1 MTHTVSPL
9 RFTVI
14 IPLEF
19 HRSQMQECLRR
30 WARAQAYARGR
41 YEILAVA
48 CRYSLSQEVLA
59 ELKAEL
65 RPDDRLLLYDVP
77 HDVALHAQAAGEAK
91 GEVLLF
97 TESHCLPEPNVLTLA
112 DEILQTHP
120 EWAGF
125 SGGTTR
131 IAPNRLSVVEAD
143 MYEND
148 IRHGMEQ
155 HPWRKLLDQCFV
167 VRVEHYRA
175 AGGFRP
181 ELGHFAEWHLAAH
194 LHQQGYHIGYA
205 PAVRDTLPM
214 VGAGRDA

>member
-1 MTHTVSPL
+1 MINTASRL

-19 HRSQMQECLRR
+19 HRGQVEECLRR
-30 WARAQAYARGR
+30 WTREQAYARGH

-48 CRYSLSQEVLA
+48 CRHSLSQEALA
-59 ELKAEL
+59 DLEAQLGPE
-65 RPDDRLLLYDVP
+65 DRLLLYDVP
-77 HDVALHAQAAGEAK
+77 HDVALHAQAVGEAQ
-91 GEVLLF
+91 GEVLIF
-97 TESHCLPEPNVLTLA
+97 TESHCLPAPNVLTLA

-143 MYEND
+143 MYETD

-155 HPWRKLLDQCFV
+155 HPWLKLLDQCFV
-167 VRVEHYRA
+167 VRVEYYRA
-175 AGGFRP
+175 A
-181 ELGHFAEWHLAAH
+181 
-194 LHQQGYHIGYA
+194 
-205 PAVRDTLPM
+205 
-214 VGAGRDA
+214 